1 MGKTRIRRDTF
12 WDTIQFIANGVIF
25 VLLGEQLPL
34 ILDTSTHIVRLTGH
48 TQPWWLLFYVLA
60 ISISL
65 IALRFVWVWVSFSL
79 TIFRRR
85 LRGSQAGAV
94 HWRLV
99 SAMSL
104 AGVRGAITLAGVLT
118 LPLVLN
124 DGSPFPARDLSIFL
138 AMGVIIVSLV
148 AASVGL
154 PVLLRGL
161 EIPAEP
167 SYQVEEA
174 RARVAAAEAAI
185 TEIERVQHTLSAG
198 RTDADVYMAA
208 AFRVMEFYRVRIE
221 GHSRRGEAAT
231 VARAS
236 EDAERR
242 MRLAAVKAER
252 TVIFAMLRSQKIGSA
267 TAEKLVSE
275 LDLLEA
281 RYDAGAHS
289 TN

>member
-1 MGKTRIRRDTF
+1 
-12 WDTIQFIANGVIF
+12 
-25 VLLGEQLPL
+25 
-34 ILDTSTHIVRLTGH
+34 
-48 TQPWWLLFYVLA
+48 
-60 ISISL
+60 
-65 IALRFVWVWVSFSL
+65 
-79 TIFRRR
+79 
-85 LRGSQAGAV
+85 
-94 HWRLV
+94 
-99 SAMSL
+99 
-104 AGVRGAITLAGVLT
+104 
-118 LPLVLN
+118 
-124 DGSPFPARDLSIFL
+124 
-138 AMGVIIVSLV
+138 
-148 AASVGL
+148 
-154 PVLLRGL
+154 
-161 EIPAEP
+161 
-167 SYQVEEA
+167 
-174 RARVAAAEAAI
+174 VAAAEAAI

-275 LDLLEA
+275 LDLLES